1 MPSPVL
7 HEAESCVPRPP
18 THLSPPSQAWLA
30 RLDYS
35 LNLSLQLYC
44 VPDGHQS
51 QGCALNERY
60 TFPLHLLHPS
70 LIPTLTTHTTLL
82 HSDNSTTEQTGPF
95 QYGTLA
101 LSVELYCM
109 MTLLTGRAGGVLSV
123 HCLFRGVD
131 RENMTDPASLF
142 ETVFCVCR

>member
-109 MTLLTGRAGGVLSV
+109 MTLLTGRAGGWGYCQCIVCFEVLTE
-123 HCLFRGVD
+123 RI
-131 RENMTDPASLF
+131 
-142 ETVFCVCR
+142 